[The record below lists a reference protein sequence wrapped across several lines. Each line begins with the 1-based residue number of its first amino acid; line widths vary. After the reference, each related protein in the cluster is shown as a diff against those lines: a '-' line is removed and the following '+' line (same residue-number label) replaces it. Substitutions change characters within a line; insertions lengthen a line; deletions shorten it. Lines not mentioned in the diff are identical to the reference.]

1 MIFKD
6 INIKYGDNEV
16 YTNYELNIED
26 KKITA
31 ILGPSG
37 IGKTS
42 LLQYISKKLI
52 DNNMQLSYVFQEYR
66 LVPWKTSKK
75 NLDLIYDENC
85 IMTSE
90 EALDVVGLKDCINKY
105 PYELSGGMK
114 QRINLARAIM
124 KPGEFMIL
132 DEPFKSLDKKIKKE
146 ILLYLKKLIKNRNI
160 TCVFVTH
167 DIEEAEMIADKIVY
181 IKSKNEGYNV
191 KTS

>member
-160 TCVFVTH
+160 TCIFVTH

>member
-1 MIFKD
+1 MLFRN
-6 INIKYGDNEV
+6 ININYGEKEL

-26 KKITA
+26 NAITA

-42 LLQYISKKLI
+42 LLQYISKRLTDENI
-52 DNNMQLSYVFQEYR
+52 QLSYVFQEYR

-75 NLDLIYDENC
+75 NLDFIYDEGC
-85 IMTSE
+85 RLTSE
-90 EALDVVGLKDCINKY
+90 EALTIVGLKDSTNKY

-132 DEPFKSLDKKIKKE
+132 DEPFKSLDKKIKEE
-146 ILLYLKKLIKNRNI
+146 ILLYFKKLIKDNKI
-160 TCVFVTH
+160 TCIFVTH

-181 IKSKNEGYNV
+181 IQSEK
-191 KTS
+191 